1 MGELGVNYITI
12 QIGQLAGI
20 LLKNCVDVVTIKLEW
35 ISYLNHNIN
44 SDWYGAMN
52 VALNI

>member
-12 QIGQLAGI
+12 HIGELAGI
-20 LLKNCVDVVTIKLEW
+20 NLVHDVTIILEW

>member
-1 MGELGVNYITI
+1 MGELSDNYITI
-12 QIGQLAGI
+12 QIGRL
-20 LLKNCVDVVTIKLEW
+20 NFVNDVTIELEW

-44 SDWYGAMN
+44 SDWYGAIN

>member
-12 QIGQLAGI
+12 HIDLLAGI
-20 LLKNCVDVVTIKLEW
+20 YINSYDVTIKLEW